1 MKLVNEDFET
11 IINEGKTIE
20 NWKKALE
27 WWISNRIAFK
37 EVMQKKLIWLK
48 KVKKIGVNKVVKY
61 KEIINNS
68 LKYKNV

>member
-11 IINEGKTIE
+11 IINEEKTIE
-20 NWKKALE
+20 NWKKVLE
-27 WWISNRIAFK
+27 WWIGNRIAFK
-37 EVMQKKLIWLK
+37 EVMRKKLIWLK
-48 KVKKIGVNKVVKY
+48 KVKKIGVNKVIKY

>member
-11 IINEGKTIE
+11 IINEEKIIE
-20 NWKKALE
+20 NWKKVLE
-27 WWISNRIAFK
+27 WWIGNRIAFK
-37 EVMQKKLIWLK
+37 EVMRKKLIWLK
-48 KVKKIGVNKVVKY
+48 KVKRIGVNKVIKY